1 VSYRRDPGASTA
13 VQSARSD
20 DRRSMSP
27 WQVPP
32 GAMRR
37 TRKTA
42 AVRLRHECAERR
54 L

>member
-1 VSYRRDPGASTA
+1 VEST
-13 VQSARSD
+13 RSG

-37 TRKTA
+37 TRKKA
-42 AVRLRHECAERR
+42 AVRHRQQCAGSSCR
-54 L
+54 LDT